1 MNFKNLFVT
10 ALRALNRNKMRS
22 ALTSIGII
30 IGVSSVIMMIGI
42 GNSARIAVR
51 EKIFTYGANAM
62 SVYDSKK
69 PLTLRDVENIDR
81 LLPQIRYISPFV
93 YKSYILTKG
102 GGQFIY
108 SRLYGVNNDF
118 FKIKSWPL
126 MNGRYFTER
135 EIAASEKVVII
146 GNSVRTEL
154 FGYTNPVGEVL
165 NVDGLPFKI
174 VGLLTEMGQA
184 LSGRDFDNV
193 LIVPHT
199 TAAMKIMGKRT
210 FDEIY
215 VSTYSET
222 EIDET
227 VDKLKEY
234 FRRTHA
240 IPPGK
245 INDFKIK
252 TSKEKLQM
260 VKYISNTLSILLA
273 GIASISLFV
282 GGVGIMNIMLV
293 SVSERT
299 REIGIRMAIGAK
311 KRDILTQ
318 FLIES
323 VTLSGAGG
331 IVGMLLGLG
340 VYYLIIFFV
349 DWPFIFSFFS
359 IIVAFFFSCAVGI
372 FFGYYPARK
381 AADLKPIEA
390 LRYE

>member
-1 MNFKNLFVT
+1 
-10 ALRALNRNKMRS
+10 MRS

-69 PLTLRDVENIDR
+69 PLTLRDVKNIDR
-81 LLPQIRYISPFV
+81 LLPQVRYISPFV

-102 GGQFIY
+102 GGRFIH

-135 EIAASEKVVII
+135 EIEASEKVVII

-154 FGYTNPVGEVL
+154 FGYTNPVGEII

-174 VGLLTEMGQA
+174 VGLLSEMGQA

-227 VDKLKEY
+227 VEKLKDY

-311 KRDILTQ
+311 KRDVLTQ

-323 VTLSGAGG
+323 VTLSAAGG
-331 IVGMLLGLG
+331 IVGMILGLG

-359 IIVAFFFSCAVGI
+359 IVIAFFFSCAVGI

>member
-1 MNFKNLFVT
+1 MNFKNLFIT

-22 ALTSIGII
+22 SLTSVGII

-42 GNSARIAVR
+42 GNSARIAVK
-51 EKIFTYGANAM
+51 EKIYTYGTNAM
-62 SVYDSKK
+62 TISDSVK
-69 PLTLRDVENIDR
+69 PLTSRDLENIDR
-81 LLPQIRYISPFV
+81 LIPQIRYISPFLFGS
-93 YKSYILTKG
+93 YKLAKYG
-102 GGQFIY
+102 GEFIY
-108 SRLYGVNNDF
+108 TRLYGVNNDF
-118 FKIKSWPL
+118 FKIKTWPL
-126 MNGRYFTER
+126 LHGRYFTER
-135 EIAASEKVVII
+135 EITGTEKVVII
-146 GNSVRTEL
+146 GNTIRTEL
-154 FGYTNPVGEVL
+154 FGRTNPVGKII
-165 NVDGLPFKI
+165 NINHKPFKI
-174 VGLLTEMGQA
+174 VGLLTELGQA

-193 LIVPHT
+193 LIVPYT
-199 TAAMKIMGKRT
+199 TATIKIMGRKH

-227 VDKLKEY
+227 VEDLEEY
-234 FRRTHA
+234 FRRVHS
-240 IPPGK
+240 IPPNQM
-245 INDFKIK
+245 NDFKIK

-311 KRDILTQ
+311 KRDILSQ

-359 IIVAFFFSCAVGI
+359 IVLAFFFSCAVGI
-372 FFGYYPARK
+372 FFGYYPAKK
-381 AADLKPIEA
+381 AANLRPIEA